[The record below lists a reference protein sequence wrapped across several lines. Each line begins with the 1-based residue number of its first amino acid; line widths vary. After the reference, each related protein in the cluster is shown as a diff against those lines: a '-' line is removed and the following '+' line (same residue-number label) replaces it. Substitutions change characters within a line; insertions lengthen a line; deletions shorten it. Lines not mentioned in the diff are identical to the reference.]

1 MTETSSRPRC
11 LLELAVKAFI
21 LASVA
26 AVILPMPEYASSL
39 SDEKY
44 FIWLARLI
52 WVLMLTVGVSVL
64 VLLIG
69 FLVRKIQ
76 NKIFKGRSFSG

>member
-1 MTETSSRPRC
+1 MTETNNKPRR

-26 AVILPMPEYASSL
+26 AVILPMPEYARSL

-44 FIWLARLI
+44 IIWLARLI
-52 WVLMLTVGVSVL
+52 WVLMLTVGVCVV
-64 VLLIG
+64 VLLVG
-69 FLVRKIQ
+69 FLVRKLK
-76 NKIFKGRSFSG
+76 NKNFRGRPLL